1 LNLITQISVCSH
13 YRFQKLSETLIIFLL
28 RPGDTLLN
36 CLEQRSAVI
45 FTRGARR
52 LKLIGILSNLR
63 SIWPSHQ
70 RTLVR
75 DEAFSYS
82 SCFTHLLLL
91 TCYFTGTIFH
101 GFAAFYAL
109 FIVVYWRVLLNL
121 HQTVYS
127 SGVASFNN
135 RVLVASS
142 TRRWALLCSFFAI
155 SCRSNALR
163 STSLWFSGCN
173 SSVAWVQHKV

>member
-63 SIWPSHQ
+63 SIWPKDSCSG
-70 RTLVR
+70 RSFLVQ
-75 DEAFSYS
+75 
-82 SCFTHLLLL
+82 LLLHSSPPFDL
-91 TCYFTGTIFH
+91 LFH
-101 GFAAFYAL
+101 GNHLPRLRSFLCIIHSGLLTSSAKFTSNGVFQWCRELQSRSSGLQHEKMSSAL
-109 FIVVYWRVLLNL
+109 FVL
-121 HQTVYS
+121 
-127 SGVASFNN
+127 
-135 RVLVASS
+135 
-142 TRRWALLCSFFAI
+142 
-155 SCRSNALR
+155 
-163 STSLWFSGCN
+163 CN
-173 SSVAWVQHKV
+173 ILSE